1 MVNDSPFPTQAK
13 TLKIAVTSTASV
25 SGALPAIGN
34 SLRVVNEGT
43 ATAFIDVGTG
53 SRVATVPATS
63 SPVATCTPI
72 LAGQDVVFTI
82 VKPEAVADGLGSF
95 TAPTVLNISAI
106 TAGGTTTLYVSVGEG
121 Q

>member
-1 MVNDSPFPTQAK
+1 M
-13 TLKIAVTSTASV
+13 L
-25 SGALPAIGN
+25 ALRG
-34 SLRVVNEGT
+34 
-43 ATAFIDVGTG
+43 
-53 SRVATVPATS
+53 
-63 SPVATCTPI
+63 
-72 LAGQDVVFTI
+72 I